1 MLWIEAL
8 RAGILPITSTSGVSS
23 VASSTGPS
31 TQSQSTSPPTAVPG
45 SNEDSA
51 TNSGGLSPGGIVGIV
66 IGVAVVAI
74 LLFIFWRMLLASRSR
89 KAAHRAP
96 QYDSVNPFSDKQ
108 DPLSPPGHIHSNL
121 PNLASNVTP
130 YMYVSRSMLFY
141 NHRQGLTC
149 VISESFRCQPH
160 TGFA

>member
-8 RAGILPITSTSGVSS
+8 RADTLPITSTSGVSS
-23 VASSTGPS
+23 VASSAGPS
-31 TQSQSTSPPTAVPG
+31 TQSQSTSPPPTAG
-45 SNEDSA
+45 SNEDSSA
-51 TNSGGLSPGGIVGIV
+51 DSGGLSAGGIAGIV
-66 IGVAVVAI
+66 IGVLVAVVAI
-74 LLFIFWRMLLASRSR
+74 LLFIFWRMLLARRSR
-89 KAAHRAP
+89 KEAHRAP

-108 DPLSPPGHIHSNL
+108 DPLSPPPGHIHSNL

-149 VISESFRCQPH
+149 VISESFR
-160 TGFA
+160 